1 MFGDINLQDIII
13 RTIAVLVAIIPH
25 EMAHGYAAYLCGDE
39 TAKNDGRL
47 SLNPLHHL
55 DPIGT
60 ICLIFFKFG
69 WAKPVMINPNNF
81 RDRKKGT
88 FFVSIAGVLTNFI
101 LAIISVIIMKHIKL
115 NDFVFELFMNIFWFN
130 IVLGVFNLIPIPP
143 LDGSKLLFSFLPPK
157 YEYYLI
163 KYEKYGYII
172 LLLLIMSNNLDKI
185 LIPMVNFMINLIGKI
200 VWCITLK

>member
-1 MFGDINLQDIII
+1 MLDNINFHEFII
-13 RTIAVLVAIIPH
+13 RSIAVLVAIIPH
-25 EMAHGYAAYLCGDE
+25 EMAHGFAAYLCGDE

-88 FFVSIAGVLTNFI
+88 FFVAIAGVLTNFI
-101 LAIISVIIMKHIKL
+101 LAIISVIILKHIHL
-115 NDFVFELFMNIFWFN
+115 NEFMQELLLNIFWFN
-130 IVLGVFNLIPIPP
+130 IILGVFNLIPIPP
-143 LDGSKLLFSFLPPK
+143 LDGSKILFSFLPLK

-163 KYEKYGYII
+163 KYERYGYII
-172 LLLLIMSNNLDKI
+172 LLLLIMSSTLDKI
-185 LIPMVNFMINLIGKI
+185 LLPMVNFMINLIGKI
-200 VWCITLK
+200 V

>member
-60 ICLIFFKFG
+60 ICLIFLKFG

-101 LAIISVIIMKHIKL
+101 LAIISVIIMKHIRL

-143 LDGSKLLFSFLPPK
+143 LDGSKLLFSFLPLK

-200 VWCITLK
+200 V

>member
-101 LAIISVIIMKHIKL
+101 LAIISVIIIKHIRL

-143 LDGSKLLFSFLPPK
+143 LDGSKLLFSFLPLK

-172 LLLLIMSNNLDKI
+172 LLLLVMSNNLDKI

-200 VWCITLK
+200 V

>member
-101 LAIISVIIMKHIKL
+101 LAIISVIIMKHIRL
-115 NDFVFELFMNIFWFN
+115 SDFVFELFMNIFWFN
-130 IVLGVFNLIPIPP
+130 IILGVFNLIPIPP

-163 KYEKYGYII
+163 KYEKYGYIL
-172 LLLLIMSNNLDKI
+172 LLLLIMTDNLDKI

-200 VWCITLK
+200 V

>member
-1 MFGDINLQDIII
+1 MLDNINFHEFII
-13 RTIAVLVAIIPH
+13 RSIAVLVAIIPH
-25 EMAHGYAAYLCGDE
+25 EIAHGFAAYLCGDE

-88 FFVSIAGVLTNFI
+88 FFVAIAGVLTNFI
-101 LAIISVIIMKHIKL
+101 LAIISVIILKHMHL
-115 NDFVFELFMNIFWFN
+115 NEFMQELLLSIFWLN
-130 IVLGVFNLIPIPP
+130 IILGVFNLIPIPP
-143 LDGSKLLFSFLPPK
+143 LDGSKILFSFLPLK

-163 KYEKYGYII
+163 KYERYGYII
-172 LLLLIMSNNLDKI
+172 LLLLIMSSTLDKI
-185 LIPMVNFMINLIGKI
+185 LVPMVNFMINLIGKI
-200 VWCITLK
+200 V

>member
-101 LAIISVIIMKHIKL
+101 LAIIAVIIMKYIRL
-115 NDFVFELFMNIFWFN
+115 SDFVFEIFMNIFWFN

-143 LDGSKLLFSFLPPK
+143 LDGSKLLFSFLPLK

-163 KYEKYGYII
+163 KYEKYGYIL
-172 LLLLIMSNNLDKI
+172 LLLLIMTDNLDKI

-200 VWCITLK
+200 V

>member
-101 LAIISVIIMKHIKL
+101 LAIISVII
-115 NDFVFELFMNIFWFN
+115 NCPVFTISCHNHKGEVIF
-130 IVLGVFNLIPIPP
+130 
-143 LDGSKLLFSFLPPK
+143 DR
-157 YEYYLI
+157 
-163 KYEKYGYII
+163 
-172 LLLLIMSNNLDKI
+172 
-185 LIPMVNFMINLIGKI
+185 
-200 VWCITLK
+200 

>member
-1 MFGDINLQDIII
+1 MLSNLKFQEFII
-13 RTIAVLVAIIPH
+13 RSIAVLVAIIPH
-25 EMAHGYAAYLCGDE
+25 EMAHGFAAYLCGDE

-60 ICLIFFKFG
+60 ICLILFKFG

-81 RDRKKGT
+81 RNRKVGT
-88 FFVSIAGVLTNFI
+88 FFVSIAGVSVNFI
-101 LAIISVIIMKHIKL
+101 LAIISVVLLKHINVNK
-115 NDFVFELFMNIFWFN
+115 FFFELLMNIFWFN

-143 LDGSKLLFSFLPPK
+143 LDGSKLLFSFLPLK

-163 KYEKYGYII
+163 RYERYGYILI
-172 LLLLIMSNNLDKI
+172 LLLIMSGALDKI
-185 LIPMVNFMINLIGKI
+185 LIPMVSFMIDLIGRI
-200 VWCITLK
+200 V

>member
-101 LAIISVIIMKHIKL
+101 LAIISVVIMKHIRL
-115 NDFVFELFMNIFWFN
+115 NDFVFEIFMNIFWFN
-130 IVLGVFNLIPIPP
+130 IILGVFNLIPIPP

-163 KYEKYGYII
+163 KYEKYGYIL
-172 LLLLIMSNNLDKI
+172 LLLLIMTDNLDKI
-185 LIPMVNFMINLIGKI
+185 LIPMVNFMINMIGKI

>member
-55 DPIGT
+55 YPIGT

-81 RDRKKGT
+81 RDRKRGT

-101 LAIISVIIMKHIKL
+101 LAIISVIIMKHIRL

-143 LDGSKLLFSFLPPK
+143 LDGSKLLFSFLPLK

>member
-101 LAIISVIIMKHIKL
+101 LAIISVIIMKHIRL

-143 LDGSKLLFSFLPPK
+143 LDGSKLLFSFLPLK

-200 VWCITLK
+200 VWCIPLK

>member
-101 LAIISVIIMKHIKL
+101 LAIISVIIMKHIRL
-115 NDFVFELFMNIFWFN
+115 SDFVFELFMNIFWFN
-130 IVLGVFNLIPIPP
+130 IILGVFNLIPIPP

-163 KYEKYGYII
+163 KYEKYGYIL
-172 LLLLIMSNNLDKI
+172 LLLLIMTDNLDKI

>member
-88 FFVSIAGVLTNFI
+88 FFVSVAGVLTNFI
-101 LAIISVIIMKHIKL
+101 LAIISVIIMKHIRL

-143 LDGSKLLFSFLPPK
+143 LDGSKLLFSFLPLK

>member
-101 LAIISVIIMKHIKL
+101 SAIISVIIMKHIRL

-163 KYEKYGYII
+163 KYEKYGYIL
-172 LLLLIMSNNLDKI
+172 LLLLIMTDNLDKI

-200 VWCITLK
+200 V

>member
-25 EMAHGYAAYLCGDE
+25 EMAHGYTAYLCGDE

-101 LAIISVIIMKHIKL
+101 LAIISVIIMKHIRL
-115 NDFVFELFMNIFWFN
+115 NDFVFELLMNIFWFN

-143 LDGSKLLFSFLPPK
+143 LDGSKLLFSFLPLK

-200 VWCITLK
+200 V

>member
-1 MFGDINLQDIII
+1 MLDNINFHEFII
-13 RTIAVLVAIIPH
+13 RSIAVLVAIIPH
-25 EMAHGYAAYLCGDE
+25 EMAHGFAAYLCGDE

-88 FFVSIAGVLTNFI
+88 FFVAIAGVLTNFI
-101 LAIISVIIMKHIKL
+101 LATISVIILKHIHL
-115 NDFVFELFMNIFWFN
+115 NEFMQELLLSIFWFN
-130 IVLGVFNLIPIPP
+130 IILGVFNLIPIPP
-143 LDGSKLLFSFLPPK
+143 LDGSKILFSFLPLK

-163 KYEKYGYII
+163 KYERYGYII
-172 LLLLIMSNNLDKI
+172 LLLLIMSSTLDKI
-185 LIPMVNFMINLIGKI
+185 LVPMVNFMINLIGKI
-200 VWCITLK
+200 V

>member
-101 LAIISVIIMKHIKL
+101 LAIISVVIMKHIRL
-115 NDFVFELFMNIFWFN
+115 NDFVFEIFMNIFWFN
-130 IVLGVFNLIPIPP
+130 IILGVFNLIPIPP
-143 LDGSKLLFSFLPPK
+143 LDGSKLLFSFLPLK

-185 LIPMVNFMINLIGKI
+185 LIPMVNFMINMIGKI
-200 VWCITLK
+200 V

>member
-1 MFGDINLQDIII
+1 MLSNLKFQEFII
-13 RTIAVLVAIIPH
+13 RSIAVLVAIIPH
-25 EMAHGYAAYLCGDE
+25 EMAHGFAAYLCGDE

-60 ICLIFFKFG
+60 ICLILFKFG

-81 RDRKKGT
+81 RNRKVGT
-88 FFVSIAGVLTNFI
+88 FFVSIAGVSVNFI
-101 LAIISVIIMKHIKL
+101 LAIISVVLLKHINVNKFFL
-115 NDFVFELFMNIFWFN
+115 ELLMNIFWFN

-143 LDGSKLLFSFLPPK
+143 LDGSKLLFSFLPLK

-163 KYEKYGYII
+163 RYERYGYILI
-172 LLLLIMSNNLDKI
+172 LLLIMSGALDKI
-185 LIPMVNFMINLIGKI
+185 LIPMVSFMIDLIGRI
-200 VWCITLK
+200 V

>member
-1 MFGDINLQDIII
+1 MFGNINLQDIII

-101 LAIISVIIMKHIKL
+101 LAIISVIIMKHIRL
-115 NDFVFELFMNIFWFN
+115 SDFVFEIFMNIFWFN

-163 KYEKYGYII
+163 KYEKYGYIL
-172 LLLLIMSNNLDKI
+172 LLLLIMTDNLDKI

>member
-1 MFGDINLQDIII
+1 MFGNINLQDIII

-101 LAIISVIIMKHIKL
+101 LAIIAVIIIKYIRL
-115 NDFVFELFMNIFWFN
+115 SDFVFEIFMNIFWFN
-130 IVLGVFNLIPIPP
+130 IILGVFNLIPIPP

-163 KYEKYGYII
+163 KYEKYGYIL
-172 LLLLIMSNNLDKI
+172 LLLLIMTDNLDKI

-200 VWCITLK
+200 V